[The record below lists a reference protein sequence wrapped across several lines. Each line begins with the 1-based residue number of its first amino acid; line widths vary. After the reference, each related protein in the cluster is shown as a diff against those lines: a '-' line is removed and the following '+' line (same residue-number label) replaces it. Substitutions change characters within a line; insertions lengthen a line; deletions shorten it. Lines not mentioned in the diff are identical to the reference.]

1 MQFSKKKI
9 ENKSKL
15 MESIADTLK
24 NCSDFTMQKIISE
37 NSNTE
42 IYKLYFNMLINV
54 QIIDE
59 EILKPLANNLVN
71 INNTQDLQKL
81 ITEGKIY
88 HSDIKVETDKDKI
101 IEAMLDGCF
110 ALVCEEQAYVFDTR
124 NYSRRSIDEPQN
136 ESVVL
141 GPREGFIEARTTNI
155 SLIRR
160 RLQTPKLKVIDE
172 DVGTETKTKVSV
184 LYMEGTANQE
194 LVNDVLE
201 RIRSIDIPAL
211 ISITDFEENM
221 VERKYSVF
229 PQLVSTEK
237 PDKVAANIIIF
248 SQPLR

>member
-59 EILKPLANNLVN
+59 EILKPLANNLGD

-88 HSDIKVETDKDKI
+88 HSDIKVETDKEKI
-101 IEAMLDGCF
+101 IEAMLDGIEKKTKPPLDIDKNIYQMDDRERKRAKIETLPGSLYE
-110 ALVCEEQAYVFDTR
+110 ALMLMKKSSLVKSA
-124 NYSRRSIDEPQN
+124 
-136 ESVVL
+136 L
-141 GPREGFIEARTTNI
+141 GEHIFKEF
-155 SLIRR
+155 
-160 RLQTPKLKVIDE
+160 LQSKLKEWDGYRTAV
-172 DVGTETKTKVSV
+172 TK
-184 LYMEGTANQE
+184 YE
-194 LVNDVLE
+194 LDMYLE
-201 RIRSIDIPAL
+201 R
-211 ISITDFEENM
+211 
-221 VERKYSVF
+221 Y
-229 PQLVSTEK
+229 
-237 PDKVAANIIIF
+237 
-248 SQPLR
+248 